1 MAVEI
6 SLHPRQFDVLDSQAN
21 EILYGGAVGAG
32 KSFLLRAIAVAMCL
46 DNPGLQVYLFRRHY
60 ADLISNHFT
69 GYMSFPEMLAP
80 FVESGQVKISI
91 GACDVNFDNG
101 SAIHGRHCQHES
113 DVTKYQGAEIHVL
126 LPDELTHFTEY
137 IYRFLRGRVRL
148 GGLKIKDAWKNKIP
162 CIIAGS
168 NPGSVGHAWVKRTFI
183 DNAIPD
189 EIRQMPPEDGG
200 MRRQFI
206 PAKLADNPTLIE
218 NDPLYVTRLSGL
230 GSPDL
235 VKAMLDGN
243 WDIVAGAAFEKLSR
257 STHQIRS
264 FTPPTHFTRFT
275 SCDWG
280 TAKPYAV
287 GWFCVPDEDVL
298 LKAKGGYKDMLIPK
312 NSIIMYREMYGWNG
326 KPDEGCREE
335 SWQVAQKMLCH
346 ELGCTDMIPDIE
358 GQKDMSKP
366 IADYRR
372 KLKDKAEKI
381 DYRIGD
387 SAMWAQHDGPS
398 VAENFAKQ
406 GVVLEQSTK
415 DRQANY
421 LEMRNRIAPASGMP
435 GFYITDN
442 CLHFWRTVPELQL
455 DERKPESGPDTRQED
470 HIYDMCVYGLVSR
483 PMTWTRQA
491 RIATDYDDARKKAF
505 AAERGSESVG
515 RYS

>member
-1 MAVEI
+1 MI
-6 SLHPRQFDVLDSQAN
+6 LNLHPRQFDVLDSQAN

-32 KSFLLRAIAVAMCL
+32 KSYLLRAIAVAMCL

-69 GYMSFPEMLAP
+69 GYMSFPEMLAD

-91 GACDVNFDNG
+91 GACDINFDNG

-148 GGLKIKDAWKNKIP
+148 GGLKIKDEWKGKIP

-183 DNAIPD
+183 DGAIPD

-206 PAKLADNPTLIE
+206 PAKLADNPTLTE

-257 STHQIRS
+257 STHQIRA
-264 FTPPTHFTRFT
+264 FTPLKHWTRYT
-275 SCDWG
+275 SIDWG

-287 GWFCVPDEDVL
+287 GWFCVPDTDVL
-298 LKAKGGYKDMLIPK
+298 LAAKGTHAEMLVPK

-326 KPDEGCREE
+326 KPDEGRREE

-346 ELGCTDMIPDIE
+346 ELDCCDIIPDIE
-358 GQKDMSKP
+358 GSKNMLRELQ
-366 IADYRR
+366 I
-372 KLKDKAEKI
+372 LKAEKI
-381 DYRIGD
+381 KKGLAEHIDYRVGD

-398 VAENFAKQ
+398 VAENFANN
-406 GVVLEQSTK
+406 GIILEQSVK
-415 DRQANY
+415 DRAANY
-421 LEMRNRIAPASGMP
+421 LEMRNRIAPSKGGA
-435 GFYITDN
+435 GFYVTEN
-442 CLHFWRTVPELQL
+442 CVHFWRTVPELQL

-470 HIYDMCVYGLVSR
+470 HVYDEVAYALASR
-483 PMTWTRQA
+483 PVTWTKLGRHKS
-491 RIATDYDDARKKAF
+491 DYDDSREKAF
-505 AAERGSESVG
+505 EAERGGRTG